1 MSNGKGKLP
10 QCEPVYIAA
19 GCNRYSNVADV
30 RESDG
35 LVAYGAGKLV
45 ALWNSE
51 VRHESFLRTGG
62 QSDALN
68 LYSLHIGYNALR
80 CPSDSPRPHRRSH
93 ICQISEK

>member
-30 RESDG
+30 READG
-35 LVAYGAGKLV
+35 LVVYGAGKLV

-51 VRHESFLRTGG
+51 VRDEWFLEAR
-62 QSDALN
+62 
-68 LYSLHIGYNALR
+68 SLSKRFLKSTLCHV
-80 CPSDSPRPHRRSH
+80 
-93 ICQISEK
+93 